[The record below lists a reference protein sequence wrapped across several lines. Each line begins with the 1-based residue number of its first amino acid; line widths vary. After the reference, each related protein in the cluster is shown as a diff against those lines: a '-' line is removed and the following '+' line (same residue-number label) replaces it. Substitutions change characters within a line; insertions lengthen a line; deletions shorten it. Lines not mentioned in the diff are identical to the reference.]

1 MTKIHIEAIAE
12 AIRLSAVADDEKFA
26 DLLDAYYEARKS
38 YEGVDKKIEELQRE
52 NAELEQEVIKAEKKY
67 FDCTGERMDDFLER
81 EERGWDA
88 FNIYFYLMSDIEL
101 TESDLESFRHG
112 TCMDMDTADAINEIL
127 TNRRH
132 FQ

>member
-1 MTKIHIEAIAE
+1 MTKIHVDAIAE
-12 AIRLSAVADDEKFA
+12 AVRLAASGDDERFG

-38 YEGVDKKIEELQRE
+38 YEGVEKKIEELQQE
-52 NAELEQEVIKAEKKY
+52 NTVLEQEGIKAESKY
-67 FDCTGERMDDFLER
+67 FDCTRERMEDFLEQ
-81 EERGWDA
+81 EARGWDA
-88 FNIYFYLMSDIEL
+88 FNIFYYLTSDIEL
-101 TESDLESFRHG
+101 AEGDLESFRHG